1 MRILFISFLQPRKK
15 SGEFVVMHSPT
26 GKEIKSYVHF
36 TALRRHCWLSQP
48 IKVKAEIWM
57 KKAQFDQGADTMVSR
72 LAKLN
77 AAASMQRLS

>member
-1 MRILFISFLQPRKK
+1 
-15 SGEFVVMHSPT
+15 
-26 GKEIKSYVHF
+26 
-36 TALRRHCWLSQP
+36 LSQP

>member
-1 MRILFISFLQPRKK
+1 
-15 SGEFVVMHSPT
+15 
-26 GKEIKSYVHF
+26 
-36 TALRRHCWLSQP
+36 LSQP

-57 KKAQFDQGADTMVSR
+57 KKAQFDQDTDTMVSR